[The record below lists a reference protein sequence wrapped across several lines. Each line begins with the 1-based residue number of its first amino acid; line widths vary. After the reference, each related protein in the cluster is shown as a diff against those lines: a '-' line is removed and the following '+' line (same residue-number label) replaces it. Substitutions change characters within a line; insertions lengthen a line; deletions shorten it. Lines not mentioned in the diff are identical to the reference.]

1 MTDEIV
7 APMQETENHGKCW
20 QYHIKMIEI
29 IKIKYE
35 IRKGK
40 ERYENKWNK
49 LKFCHNWFLWISFFV
64 AFWSPIFS
72 IFMDPQFVAILL
84 SYIRC
89 ENLIL
94 IYFYSVSDQNHY
106 IATSKISKFIIWATS
121 YKSLKKLSNSMN
133 NLESSLDINYRLLI
147 HGWSSWPA
155 ILCIPLSNFF
165 LHTVLGN
172 LIVRSSHYFCHKD
185 SFHGWIMFDL

>member
-1 MTDEIV
+1 M
-7 APMQETENHGKCW
+7 
-20 QYHIKMIEI
+20 
-29 IKIKYE
+29 
-35 IRKGK
+35 RKGK

-72 IFMDPQFVAILL
+72 IFVDPQFGAIVL
-84 SYIRC
+84 SYTRC
-89 ENLIL
+89 ETLIL
-94 IYFYSVSDQNHY
+94 IFFYSVSDQNRY

-121 YKSLKKLSNSMN
+121 FKSIKKLSNSIN
-133 NLESSLDINYRLLI
+133 NLEISLDIHFRLLI

-155 ILCIPLSNFF
+155 VLCIPLSNFF
-165 LHTVLGN
+165 LPTVLGN